1 MAWYEGLL
9 TAPTSGG
16 AWDPSHMEYSFGVAA
31 ATGTGRIELR
41 AAEYSEGH
49 PDWHTFALHRRLVE
63 PAEAE
68 PVLRRIVRTVIPT
81 PASYAGMPM
90 DRFWQFE
97 DGRVSFGSVD
107 AGPSDLTRLVLVEFA
122 LVFSNDW
129 FVIPVDL
136 EVGSVCTIEKL
147 EIEDTFGVT
156 TTVGPVPGGD
166 GWSMFEI
173 TDPHGS
179 GATPA
184 FFVPPVLARTIE
196 SDPVESV
203 TLLRD
208 EMANMVWGVERRV
221 VGPTG
226 DIVDRDDTA
235 TAPGLGLGLQQ
246 VDGEVVDAELVYRLA
261 TPVPDH
267 WIPFVPVPSADHDGV
282 VLERRTLRRT
292 TPDGPV
298 DIPPLGRILEPGT
311 PLRIEEEEVPREGA
325 IVERT
330 FQLARWTDGS
340 THLWLGRRKRVGRG
354 EGRSGLRFDV
364 VERPTAVED

>member
-1 MAWYEGLL
+1 
-9 TAPTSGG
+9 
-16 AWDPSHMEYSFGVAA
+16 
-31 ATGTGRIELR
+31 
-41 AAEYSEGH
+41 
-49 PDWHTFALHRRLVE
+49 
-63 PAEAE
+63 
-68 PVLRRIVRTVIPT
+68 
-81 PASYAGMPM
+81 
-90 DRFWQFE
+90 
-97 DGRVSFGSVD
+97 
-107 AGPSDLTRLVLVEFA
+107 
-122 LVFSNDW
+122 
-129 FVIPVDL
+129 
-136 EVGSVCTIEKL
+136 
-147 EIEDTFGVT
+147 
-156 TTVGPVPGGD
+156 
-166 GWSMFEI
+166 
-173 TDPHGS
+173 
-179 GATPA
+179 
-184 FFVPPVLARTIE
+184 
-196 SDPVESV
+196 
-203 TLLRD
+203 
-208 EMANMVWGVERRV
+208 MANMVWGVERRV

-235 TAPGLGLGLQQ
+235 TAPGLGLQQ
-246 VDGEVVDAELVYRLA
+246 VDGEVIDAELVYRLA